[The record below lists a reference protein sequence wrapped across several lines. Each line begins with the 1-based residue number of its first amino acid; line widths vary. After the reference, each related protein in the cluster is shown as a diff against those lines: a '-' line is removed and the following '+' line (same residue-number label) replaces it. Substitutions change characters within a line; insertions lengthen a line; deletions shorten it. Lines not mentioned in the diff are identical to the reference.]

1 MSEIAALQQQVERL
15 TALVQQ
21 SLGVVEDAR
30 LLRAGLLGYEG
41 LRARLA
47 IDGKM
52 PCLRTV
58 KEIVRKHRRIIRP
71 VELGHKLIGFRPPR
85 VEALIAHLAG
95 DEIIGGRQL

>member
-1 MSEIAALQQQVERL
+1 MSEIAELKAQIAEL
-15 TALVQQ
+15 TAMVKASVHL
-21 SLGVVEDAR
+21 VEDAR
-30 LLRAGLLGYEG
+30 LLKAGLLGYEG

-58 KEIVRKHRRIIRP
+58 KTIVRKHRRIIRP
-71 VELGHKLIGFRPPR
+71 VELGHKLVGFRLPR

-95 DEIIGGRQL
+95 DEQIGGQRP